1 MFRNEA
7 LPGVLDIG
15 LKTFNRK
22 ARGVE
27 MSDGNPRLGPSGH
40 VDDFARRNLP
50 PLREWPELHLD
61 RPEFQYPEYL
71 NAAVE
76 LTDRLVERGLG
87 DQIALIG
94 NGRQRTYKELADWSN
109 RLAHALVENYGVKP
123 GNRVLIRSGNNP
135 ALVAAW
141 LAATKAGAV
150 VVNTMPMLRA
160 GELTKII
167 DKAEIAL
174 ALTDSRIADELVA
187 CAKTSRFLKQ
197 VVNFDGTSNHDAEL
211 DRVAL
216 SKPVRFDAV
225 KTGRDD
231 VALLGFTSGTTGE
244 PKATMH
250 FHRDLLII
258 ADGYASEVL
267 KVTSDDVFVGSP
279 PLAFTFGLGGL
290 AIFPLRFGATATLLE
305 NAAPSEMVK
314 IIETYKA
321 TICFTSPTAYRSM
334 MTAMD
339 NGADLSSLR
348 VAVSAGETLPAPVF
362 ESWTAK
368 TGKPILD
375 GIGSTELLHIFIS
388 NRVGDAVAG
397 TTGQPVS
404 GYEAKIV
411 DADMNE
417 LPPGTV
423 GKLAVRG
430 PTGCRYLADSRQSN
444 YVRDG
449 WNLTGDAFVCN
460 QNGRFSFVARADDMI
475 VSSGYN
481 IAGPDVEAA
490 LLTHPAVAECGVV
503 GAPDEARG
511 MIVKAYVVLASGV
524 TGDDE
529 LAAALQDHVKRE
541 IAPYKYPR
549 AIEFVAQLPKTETGK
564 LKRFALR
571 QMAQA
576 GAASAGMAAE

>member
-1 MFRNEA
+1 
-7 LPGVLDIG
+7 
-15 LKTFNRK
+15 
-22 ARGVE
+22 
-27 MSDGNPRLGPSGH
+27 MSGRTPSQPLGPSGH
-40 VDDFARRNLP
+40 VDDFTRRNLP
-50 PLREWPELHLD
+50 PFDQWPELPLD

-71 NAAVE
+71 NVAVE
-76 LTDRLVERGLG
+76 LTDRIVEQGMG
-87 DQIALIG
+87 DRIALIG

-109 RLAHALVENYGVKP
+109 RLAHALVENYSVKP

-160 GELTKII
+160 GELTKIV
-167 DKAEIAL
+167 DKAEIGL

-216 SKPVRFDAV
+216 NKPVRFDAV

-250 FHRDLLII
+250 FHRDLLIA
-258 ADGYASEVL
+258 ADGYAREVL
-267 KVTSDDVFVGSP
+267 KVTPDDVFVGAP

-290 AIFPLRFGATATLLE
+290 AIFPLRFGAAATLLE
-305 NAAPSEMVK
+305 NASPPNMVG
-314 IIETYKA
+314 IIEKYRA
-321 TICFTSPTAYRSM
+321 TISFTAPTAYR
-334 MTAMD
+334 AMLAALD
-339 NGADLSSLR
+339 KGADLSSLR
-348 VAVSAGETLPAPVF
+348 IAVSAGETLPAPVF
-362 ESWTAK
+362 EDWTRK
-368 TGKPILD
+368 TGKTILD
-375 GIGSTELLHIFIS
+375 GIGSTELMHIFIT

-397 TTGQPVS
+397 TTGLPVS

-411 DADMNE
+411 DDNMNE
-417 LPPGTV
+417 LPAGTV

-430 PTGCRYLADSRQSN
+430 PTGCRYLADIRQSN

-449 WNLTGDAFVCN
+449 WNLTGDSFVRDAT
-460 QNGRFSFVARADDMI
+460 GRLSFVARSDDMI

-481 IAGPDVEAA
+481 IAGPEIETA
-490 LLTHPAVAECGVV
+490 LLSHPAVAECGVV

-511 MIVKAYVVLASGV
+511 MIVKAYVVLAGGAK
-524 TGDDE
+524 GD
-529 LAAALQDHVKRE
+529 AALTQALQDHVKQT

-549 AIEFVAQLPKTETGK
+549 AIEYVAQLPKTETGK
-564 LKRFALR
+564 LRRFALR
-571 QMAQA
+571 QMAGA
-576 GAASAGMAAE
+576 GPASPGVAAE

>member
-1 MFRNEA
+1 M
-7 LPGVLDIG
+7 
-15 LKTFNRK
+15 
-22 ARGVE
+22 E
-27 MSDGNPRLGPSGH
+27 MSGGISSLDVLNLGPSGH

-50 PLREWPELHLD
+50 PSEQWPEMRLD
-61 RPEFQYPEYL
+61 RPEFQYPDYL

-76 LTDRLVERGLG
+76 LTDRIVDQGMG
-87 DQIALIG
+87 DRIALIG

-160 GELTKII
+160 GELAKIV
-167 DKAEIAL
+167 DKAEIGL
-174 ALTDSRIADELVA
+174 ALTDTRIADELIA
-187 CAKTSRFLKQ
+187 CAKDSRFLKQ
-197 VVNFDGTSNHDAEL
+197 VVGFDGTSNHDAEL
-211 DRVAL
+211 DRIAL
-216 SKPVRFDAV
+216 NKAVKFDAV
-225 KTGRDD
+225 PTGRDD

-250 FHRDLLII
+250 FHRDLLVI
-258 ADGYASEVL
+258 ADGYAREVL
-267 KVTSDDVFVGSP
+267 KVTPDDIFVGSP

-305 NAAPSEMVK
+305 NASPPEMVK

-321 TICFTSPTAYRSM
+321 TICFTSPTAYRAM
-334 MTAMD
+334 MAAMD

-348 VAVSAGETLPAPVF
+348 LAVSAGETLPAPVF
-362 ESWTAK
+362 ESWTRK

-375 GIGSTELLHIFIS
+375 GIGSTELLHIFIT
-388 NRVGDAVAG
+388 NRVGEAVAG
-397 TTGQPVS
+397 TTGHPVS
-404 GYEAKIV
+404 GYQAKIV
-411 DADMNE
+411 DDDMNE
-417 LPPGTV
+417 VPAGTV

-449 WNLTGDAFVCN
+449 WNLTGDSFVRDA
-460 QNGRFSFVARADDMI
+460 NGRLSFVARSDDMI

-481 IAGPDVEAA
+481 IAGPEIEAA

-511 MIVKAYVVLASGV
+511 MIVKAYIVVASGIDADADLV
-524 TGDDE
+524 TT
-529 LAAALQDHVKRE
+529 LQEHVKRE

-564 LKRFALR
+564 LRRFALR
-571 QMAQA
+571 QMAQ
-576 GAASAGMAAE
+576 SSGMAAE

>member
-1 MFRNEA
+1 MSGEF
-7 LPGVLDIG
+7 PG
-15 LKTFNRK
+15 
-22 ARGVE
+22 
-27 MSDGNPRLGPSGH
+27 LGPSGH

-50 PLREWPELHLD
+50 PFAQWPKLLLD
-61 RPEFQYPEYL
+61 RPEFSYPDYL

-76 LTDRLVERGLG
+76 LTDRIVEQGMG
-87 DQIALIG
+87 DRIALIG
-94 NGRQRTYKELADWSN
+94 NGRQRTYKELTDWSN

-160 GELTKII
+160 GELAKIV

-187 CAKTSRFLKQ
+187 CAKTSKFLKQ
-197 VVNFDGTSNHDAEL
+197 VVNFDGTQNHDAEL
-211 DRVAL
+211 DRIAL
-216 SKPVRFDAV
+216 NKPVKFDAV

-250 FHRDLLII
+250 FHRDLLIV
-258 ADGYASEVL
+258 ADGYAREVL
-267 KVTSDDVFVGSP
+267 KVTPDDVFVGSP

-305 NAAPSEMVK
+305 NAAPSEMIR

-321 TICFTSPTAYRSM
+321 TICFTAPTAYRAM
-334 MTAMD
+334 LAAMD
-339 NGADLSSLR
+339 RGADLSSLR
-348 VAVSAGETLPAPVF
+348 LAVSAGETLPAPVF
-362 ESWTAK
+362 ESWTRK

-375 GIGSTELLHIFIS
+375 GIGSTELLHIFIT
-388 NRVGDAVAG
+388 NRIGSAVAG
-397 TTGQPVS
+397 TTGTPVS
-404 GYEAKIV
+404 GYQAKIV
-411 DADMNE
+411 DEDMNE
-417 LPPGTV
+417 LPAGQV

-430 PTGCRYLADSRQSN
+430 PTGCRYLADSRQTK

-449 WNLTGDAFVCN
+449 WNITGDAFVSDE
-460 QNGRFSFVARADDMI
+460 NGRLSFVARADDMI
-475 VSSGYN
+475 ISAGYN
-481 IAGPDVEAA
+481 IAGPEVEAA
-490 LLTHPAVAECGVV
+490 LLGHPDVAECAVI
-503 GAPDEARG
+503 GAPDEERG
-511 MIVKAYVVLASGV
+511 QIVSAFVVLKQGARS
-524 TGDDE
+524 DDVE
-529 LAAALQDHVKRE
+529 VKLLQDHVKAT

-549 AIEFVAQLPKTETGK
+549 AIAFVEALPKTQTGK
-564 LKRFALR
+564 IQRFKLR
-571 QMAQA
+571 EA
-576 GAASAGMAAE
+576 G

>member
-1 MFRNEA
+1 
-7 LPGVLDIG
+7 
-15 LKTFNRK
+15 
-22 ARGVE
+22 
-27 MSDGNPRLGPSGH
+27 MSDQPQNLGPSGH

-50 PLREWPELHLD
+50 AAGLWPDLLLD
-61 RPEFQYPEYL
+61 RPEFYYPEYL
-71 NAAVE
+71 NVAVE
-76 LTDRLVERGLG
+76 LTDRNVEKGFG
-87 DQIALIG
+87 DHIALIG

-160 GELTKII
+160 GELTKIVE
-167 DKAEIAL
+167 KAEIAL

-187 CAKTSRFLKQ
+187 CAKTSRFLEQ

-216 SKPVRFDAV
+216 NKPVRFDAV
-225 KTGRDD
+225 RTGRDD

-250 FHRDLLII
+250 FHRDLLIV
-258 ADGYASEVL
+258 ADGYARSVL
-267 KVTSDDVFVGSP
+267 RVTPEDVFVGSP

-321 TICFTSPTAYRSM
+321 TICFTSPTAYRAM
-334 MTAMD
+334 MAAMD
-339 NGADLSSLR
+339 EGADLSSLR
-348 VAVSAGETLPAPVF
+348 LAVSAGETLPAPVF
-362 ESWTAK
+362 ESWTRK
-368 TGKPILD
+368 TGKTILD
-375 GIGSTELLHIFIS
+375 GIGSTELLHIFIT
-388 NRVGDAVAG
+388 NREGDAAPG
-397 TTGQPVS
+397 TTGRPVT

-411 DADMNE
+411 GDDMTE
-417 LPPGTV
+417 LPAGSV

-430 PTGCRYLADSRQSN
+430 PTGCRYLADSRQTN

-449 WNLTGDAFVCN
+449 WNLTGDAFV
-460 QNGRFSFVARADDMI
+460 QDEKGRFCFVARADDMI
-475 VSSGYN
+475 ISSGYN
-481 IAGPDVEAA
+481 IAGPEVEAA
-490 LLTHPAVAECGVV
+490 LLSHPAVAECGVV

-511 MIVKAYVVLASGV
+511 MIVKAYVVVASGI
-524 TGDDE
+524 TADE
-529 LAAALQDHVKRE
+529 TLATALQEHVKRE

-549 AIEFVAQLPKTETGK
+549 ALEFVTQLPKTETGK

-571 QMAQA
+571 QLAKA
-576 GAASAGMAAE
+576 GPASADMAAE